1 MGEPASPAEAAALD
15 AFRKLLPDDGITT
28 AWVNL
33 TFINDHGRTA
43 EVDVLL
49 LTTQGMY
56 LVELKGWH
64 GVIRGNSQRWDQG
77 QRNVENPRL
86 AADRKAKWLKGLLQ
100 DRAPNQAARAL
111 VPRIHAVVV
120 MHGEGSTV
128 EIAHPGDIGVLT
140 LDGYHVKSSPHLRKR
155 ADVLAQPPQDFRQPI
170 DYQRA
175 KQARSLCD
183 AVGFTP
189 TPKVRMVG
197 DFVVADDEP
206 IAQGRDWQ
214 DVLVN
219 LPALPDVKR
228 RLRLYDVPATASPA
242 DRQHIEQLAQ
252 REFQL
257 TQGLRHGGIAVPID
271 FKRAETARHRCSSMM
286 LENSRSTPTSRVR
299 GPSWISTSASHSC
312 SGHRQI
318 DQQPCDGVAVTPVAA
333 AVRAAW
339 IPGHRGAEDR
349 RLVLVDGGVGDR
361 HPRLDG
367 AHDRVGHN
375 RRRAGSSLR
384 HWVTSVVWR
393 SSVSN
398 PHRHPPR
405 PRLTETAR
413 PPGAAIR

>member
-1 MGEPASPAEAAALD
+1 MLNNEASEPMVAHVLDILILVVRRLSAPPIGFSRCSGCGCHWCLDRSAAACLKRGAIKRDSPLWKVMGEPASPAEAAALD

-128 EIAHPGDIGVLT
+128 EIAHPGDIGVLI
-140 LDGYHVKSSPHLRKR
+140 LDGYHVKSSPHLRKLS
-155 ADVLAQPPQDFRQPI
+155 DFLGQPPQDFRQPI

-271 FKRAETARHRCSSMM
+271 FKRTDDGPALVFEHDARE
-286 LENSRSTPTSRVR
+286 LPLDAYIAGE
-299 GPSWISTSASHSC
+299 
-312 SGHRQI
+312 
-318 DQQPCDGVAVTPVAA
+318 
-333 AVRAAW
+333 
-339 IPGHRGAEDR
+339 GAELDLDQR
-349 RLVLVDGGVGDR
+349 IALVL
-361 HPRLDG
+361 
-367 AHDRVGHN
+367 
-375 RRRAGSSLR
+375 
-384 HWVTSVVWR
+384 
-393 SSVSN
+393 
-398 PHRHPPR
+398 
-405 PRLTETAR
+405 R
-413 PPGAAIR
+413 PPADRPTTV